1 MTGCQRTDCPRRL
14 SVHFSAWLCALRA
27 SKPALF
33 TSCFVFLTLSP
44 PAFFPLPVFVS
55 LPLSLYL
62 LLALSGSD
70 DSSGVG
76 MKVTQ
81 GNKGPAVPW
90 GGGGGVGEQH
100 PGTPGCLLGAPAVC
114 SGCRLPDPQGTR
126 CDASGSC
133 SLLIAGSPHNS
144 VAPQLLLQWS
154 CGVSA
159 ASYIPALEHCGS
171 SWRRTKGWGSVP
183 PLLLP
188 PGVTWLPCL

>member
-1 MTGCQRTDCPRRL
+1 MP
-14 SVHFSAWLCALRA
+14 CALR
-27 SKPALF
+27 SLLCLPLAL
-33 TSCFVFLTLSP
+33 CFSP
-44 PAFFPLPVFVS
+44 CLPLPSF
-55 LPLSLYL
+55 LCLSLYLCPRLL